1 MWGGVGVGWGAGAVF
16 CENGSTR
23 CAPSCPFLNPTPACC
38 TTYPIVRPASIIE
51 PLASRCSKFR
61 FRPLGPEAMLARLE
75 FVCAAESVDVTPET
89 LAQVLRISGGDMRK
103 AITFLQSAAD
113 LYDR

>member
-1 MWGGVGVGWGAGAVF
+1 
-16 CENGSTR
+16 
-23 CAPSCPFLNPTPACC
+23 
-38 TTYPIVRPASIIE
+38 
-51 PLASRCSKFR
+51 
-61 FRPLGPEAMLARLE
+61 MLARLE